1 MRVYLSGLVLML
13 SLAVPNS
20 DGFAQSSPLAPPA
33 PHIGLQGQPP
43 APDRLL
49 DLPPLPKGQVSLIGG
64 TITRVDPIRD
74 RLVVRAFGGRDVTL
88 AFDVRTTILRGSDPA
103 SARDLR
109 PGTRIYADTIWK
121 ENQVFAKA
129 VRIETSA
136 SLGDSRGQVIDYDA
150 AKGLLKVRDIV
161 SSQPFILRL
170 GATTDIR
177 SDGQSVR
184 ATELVSGTLV
194 HVTFR
199 SGFEGAN
206 SAQKIDILARP
217 GSTFTFTGRVV
228 VVDLRDG
235 HLTLAENE
243 SDNTFEV
250 ALDSI
255 PSEAKLRLKEGMDV
269 VVQAR
274 FDGRKYEAQSID
286 PVPAP
291 RYSSPQ

>member
-1 MRVYLSGLVLML
+1 MRVYFSGLVLTL
-13 SLAVPNS
+13 SLAVPYS
-20 DGFAQSSPLAPPA
+20 DGFAQSSAPAAPA
-33 PHIGLQGQPP
+33 ARIELQRQPP

-49 DLPPLPKGQVSLIGG
+49 DLPPLPNRQVSLIGG
-64 TITRVDPIRD
+64 TISRVDPIRD
-74 RLVVRAFGGRDVTL
+74 RLVVRAFGGKDVTL

-109 PGTRIYADTIWK
+109 PGTKIYADTIWK
-121 ENQVFAKA
+121 ENQIFAKT
-129 VRIETSA
+129 VRIDTGS
-136 SLGDSRGQVIDYDA
+136 SLGATRGQVIDYDA
-150 AKGLLKVRDIV
+150 AKGLLKVRDII
-161 SSQPFILRL
+161 SSQAFTLRL
-170 GATTDIR
+170 NSTTDIQ
-177 SDGQSVR
+177 SGGQSVQP
-184 ATELVSGTLV
+184 TELVSGTLV

-217 GSTFTFTGRVV
+217 GSTFTFTGRVIV
-228 VVDLRDG
+228 IDLRDG

-255 PSEAKLRLKEGMDV
+255 SSEAKLRLKEGMDV

-274 FDGRKYEAQSID
+274 FDGRKYEAQSIE
-286 PVPAP
+286 PLPAP

>member
-1 MRVYLSGLVLML
+1 MRVYFSGLVLTL
-13 SLAVPNS
+13 SLAVLNS
-20 DGFAQSSPLAPPA
+20 DGFAQSPTPVPPA
-33 PHIGLQGQPP
+33 AHIELQGQPL

-49 DLPPLPKGQVSLIGG
+49 DLPPLPRGQVSLIGG

-129 VRIETSA
+129 IRIETSA

-161 SSQPFILRL
+161 SSQPFTLRL
-170 GATTDIR
+170 SATTDIR
-177 SDGQSVR
+177 SDGQSVP

-206 SAQKIDILARP
+206 SCQKIDILARP

-243 SDNTFEV
+243 SDNNFEV

-255 PSEAKLRLKEGMDV
+255 SSEVKLRLKEGMDV

-274 FDGRKYEAQSID
+274 FNGRKYEAQSID

>member
-1 MRVYLSGLVLML
+1 MRVSFLALALML
-13 SLAVPNS
+13 FLAVPS
-20 DGFAQSSPLAPPA
+20 SGGFAQSSKSATDA
-33 PHIGLQGQPP
+33 PHIELQGQPP

-49 DLPPLPKGQVSLIGG
+49 DLPPLPKGPVSFIGG
-64 TITRVDPIRD
+64 TIVRVDPIHD
-74 RLVVRAFGGRDVTL
+74 RFAVRAYGGRDVTL
-88 AFDVRTTILRGSDPA
+88 AFDVRTTILRANRPA

-109 PGTRIYADTIWK
+109 PGTRIYADTIWN
-121 ENQVFAKA
+121 ENHVFAKT

-136 SLGDSRGQVIDYDA
+136 SLGDSQGQVIDYDA

-161 SSQPFILRL
+161 SSQPYTLRL
-170 GATTDIR
+170 NATTDIR
-177 SDGQSVR
+177 SDGHAVQP
-184 ATELVSGTLV
+184 TELVSGTLV

-217 GSTFTFTGRVV
+217 GSTFTFTGRVI

-235 HLTLAENE
+235 HLTLTENDR
-243 SDNTFEV
+243 DNTFEV

-255 PSEAKLRLKEGMDV
+255 SSETKLRLKEGMDV

-274 FDGRKYEAQSID
+274 FDGRKYEAQSIE